1 MCYNNNKSFFPYEQA
16 IRLSR
21 DGKSENFQ
29 LVEVI
34 FMLVSAAEMLK
45 KAKAGHYAVGQF
57 NINNLEWTKAALLTA
72 EECKSPI
79 ILGVSEGAGKYMTG
93 FKTVAE
99 MTKAMIEELNITV
112 PVALHLDHG
121 TYEGCYKCIKAGFS
135 SIMFDGSHY
144 PVEEN
149 VEKTKELAGVCK
161 GLGLSLEAEVG
172 SIGGEEDGV
181 VGMGECADPKEC
193 KMIADLGVD
202 MLAAGIGNIHGKYP
216 ENWAGLRFDVLDDI
230 QKLTGEMP
238 LVLHGGTGIPADM
251 IKKAIDLGVSK
262 INVNTECQLTF
273 AAATREYIEAGK
285 DNQGKGYDPRKLLK
299 PGFDAICATI
309 KEKMELFGSVGKAFE

>member
-1 MCYNNNKSFFPYEQA
+1 
-16 IRLSR
+16 
-21 DGKSENFQ
+21 
-29 LVEVI
+29 
-34 FMLVSAAEMLK
+34 MLVPAKEMLE
-45 KAKAGHYAVGQF
+45 KAREGKYAVGQF
-57 NINNLEWTKAALLTA
+57 NINNLEWTKSVLLTSQ
-72 EECKSPI
+72 ELQSPV

-93 FKTVAE
+93 FKTVAA
-99 MTKAMIEELNITV
+99 MVKAMIEELNITV

-144 PVEEN
+144 PIDEN
-149 VEKTKELAGVCK
+149 IAKTMELVKIAHAM
-161 GLGLSLEAEVG
+161 GLSLEAEVG

-193 KMIADLGVD
+193 KAIADLGID
-202 MLAAGIGNIHGKYP
+202 FLAAGIGNIHGKYP
-216 ENWAGLRFDVLDDI
+216 ANWPGLRFDVLEQIKAAVGD
-230 QKLTGEMP
+230 MP

-251 IKKAIDLGVSK
+251 IKKAISLGVAK

-285 DNQGKGYDPRKLLK
+285 DQQGKGFDPRKLLA
-299 PGFDAICATI
+299 PGAEAIKGTV
-309 KEKMELFGSVGKAFE
+309 KEKMELFGSVGKA